1 MEENTD
7 SLKEIL
13 AKVNRCNKNVKTM
26 MEWMKGFDER
36 ISERLPARRISNQN
50 GEQKPIGRP
59 AGNYES
65 KRQQYLEML
74 KAGKI
79 TTPKEQTLEYYK
91 IVNLD
96 GKYHLQA

>member
-1 MEENTD
+1 MEENPDT
-7 SLKEIL
+7 LKEIL

-26 MEWMKGFDER
+26 MEMLKSID
-36 ISERLPARRISNQN
+36 ERLPARKVGNQN

>member
-1 MEENTD
+1 MEENPDT
-7 SLKEIL
+7 LKEIL

-26 MEWMKGFDER
+26 MEWVKGFDER

-65 KRQQYLEML
+65 KRQKYLDML
-74 KAGKI
+74 KSGKI
-79 TTPKEQTLEYYK
+79 TTPKEQTQEFYK

-96 GKYHLQA
+96 GTYHLQA

>member
-1 MEENTD
+1 MSDMEENTD
-7 SLKEIL
+7 ALKEIL

-26 MEWMKGFDER
+26 MELLKGIDEK
-36 ISERLPARRISNQN
+36 IPARKINNQN

-74 KAGKI
+74 NSGKI
-79 TTPKEQTLEYYK
+79 TTPKEQTLEYYR

-96 GKYHLQA
+96 GKFHLQA

>member
-1 MEENTD
+1 MEENPDT
-7 SLKEIL
+7 LKEIL

-26 MEWMKGFDER
+26 MEMLKSIDEK
-36 ISERLPARRISNQN
+36 LPARKIGNQN

-65 KRQQYLEML
+65 KRQQYMEML
-74 KAGKI
+74 NSGKI
-79 TTPKEQTLEYYK
+79 TTPKEQTLEFYK